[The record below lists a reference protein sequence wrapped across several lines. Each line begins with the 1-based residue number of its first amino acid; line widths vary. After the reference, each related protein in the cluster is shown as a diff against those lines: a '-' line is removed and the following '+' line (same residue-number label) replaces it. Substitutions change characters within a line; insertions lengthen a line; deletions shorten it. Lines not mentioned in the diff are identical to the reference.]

1 MNKTKEEIED
11 EMKMWLKLRTE
22 VQRQLRSSTADLE
35 TVENKLKQLLR
46 KLGKARS

>member
-1 MNKTKEEIED
+1 MNKTKQEIED

-22 VQRQLRSSTADLE
+22 VQRKVRSSTADLE

-46 KLGKARS
+46 ELGKARS